1 MSKTTVN
8 AAVVLD
14 AAYIQARNAAV
25 ATGGAFSAAACKA
38 ATVAFNRAIINHS
51 IFEFQDLETTIKT
64 MPSATRQGLRRAVT
78 ACFALAFGEE
88 SADRRGSTVFT
99 VKECDCNAARLS
111 EASRA
116 QWQQR
121 ADLLHHLDS
130 FKVKVERA
138 PKEKE
143 DPKPATVEEL
153 LEGAI
158 AAFNTYIT
166 AGGSAEEFAKAA
178 GLKLAKA
185 SKAAKT
191 SKAA

>member
-14 AAYIQARNAAV
+14 AAYIQTRNAAV

-38 ATVAFNRAIINHS
+38 ATVSFNRAIINHS

-88 SADRRGSTVFT
+88 SADKRNNTVFT
-99 VKECDCNAARLS
+99 VKESDCNAARLS

-116 QWQQR
+116 HWQER
-121 ADLLHHLDS
+121 ADLLRHLDS

-143 DPKPATVEEL
+143 APEPVTLETM

-158 AAFNTYIT
+158 AAFNAYIT

-185 SKAAKT
+185 SKTAKT

>member
-1 MSKTTVN
+1 MSKNITSP
-8 AAVVLD
+8 AVVLD
-14 AAYIQARNAAV
+14 ASYIQARNAAI

-38 ATVAFNRAIINHS
+38 ATVAFNRAIVNRS
-51 IFEFQDLETTIKT
+51 IFEYQDLEATIKT
-64 MPSATRQGLRRAVT
+64 MPSATRTGLRRAVT

-88 SADRRGSTVFT
+88 STDRRENTIFT

-116 QWQQR
+116 QWQER
-121 ADLLHHLDS
+121 ADLLKHLDS

-138 PKEKE
+138 PKAKE

-153 LEGAI
+153 LEGAVHLFK
-158 AAFNTYIT
+158 AYID

-178 GLKLAKA
+178 GLKLAKTSKPAKA
-185 SKAAKT
+185 SKAA
-191 SKAA
+191 

>member
-8 AAVVLD
+8 AAIVLD

-99 VKECDCNAARLS
+99 VKESNCNAARLS

-116 QWQQR
+116 QWQER
-121 ADLLHHLDS
+121 ADLLRHLDS

-143 DPKPATVEEL
+143 APEPVTLETM
-153 LEGAI
+153 LEGAV
-158 AAFNTYIT
+158 AAFNAYIT

-178 GLKLAKA
+178 GLELAKA
-185 SKAAKT
+185 SKAA
-191 SKAA
+191 